1 MVKNVRRSASNPD
14 FKYNKSLSIRKL
26 RIYSVVEMSKD
37 KDIRPVRIVK
47 GKLVSGL
54 LFRDE
59 AVEPVRLPVDT

>member
-1 MVKNVRRSASNPD
+1 MRRSASNPV
-14 FKYNKSLSIRKL
+14 FKYNKSLSIREL

-59 AVEPVRLPVDT
+59 VVAPVRLPVDT

>member
-1 MVKNVRRSASNPD
+1 MVKNVRRSASNPV
-14 FKYNKSLSIRKL
+14 FKYNKSLSIREL

-59 AVEPVRLPVDT
+59 SVESVRLPVDT